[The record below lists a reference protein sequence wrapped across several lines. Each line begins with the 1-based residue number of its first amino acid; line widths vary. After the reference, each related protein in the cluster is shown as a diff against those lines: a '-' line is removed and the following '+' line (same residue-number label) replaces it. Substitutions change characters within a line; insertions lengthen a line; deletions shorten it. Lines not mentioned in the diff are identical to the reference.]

1 MKTLY
6 ITTFILVGIVS
17 LKAQENKTYQL
28 ASEQGLE
35 IEEQNSVQPKSTPN
49 VGKLIPNSASFEEIL
64 ASIPNR
70 KVNRNTNP
78 KPVNSVKGLP
88 NIATFEEIKKTIP
101 KN

>member
-6 ITTFILVGIVS
+6 ITTFLLVGIVS
-17 LKAQENKTYQL
+17 LQAQEKETSQL

-35 IEEQNSVQPKSTPN
+35 TTRQNSVQPKTSAN
-49 VGKLIPNSASFEEIL
+49 FGKLIPNTASVEEIL

-70 KVNRNTNP
+70 KVNRNANP
-78 KPVNSVKGLP
+78 KPANNVKGLP
-88 NIATFEEIKKTIP
+88 NTATLAEIKKTIP